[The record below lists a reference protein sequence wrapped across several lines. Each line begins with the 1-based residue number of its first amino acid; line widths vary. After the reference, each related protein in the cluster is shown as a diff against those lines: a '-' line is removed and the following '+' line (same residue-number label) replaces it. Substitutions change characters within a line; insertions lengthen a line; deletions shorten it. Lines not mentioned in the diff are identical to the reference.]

1 MYILTEKRSGGV
13 YAGFDNFDG
22 HKLVQVFEEEDDA
35 QRYLIHLEAQDYPDK
50 LEVMEVDP
58 EIVAINCN
66 KFGYQYTIVS
76 PDDFIIPPL

>member
-58 EIVAINCN
+58 EVVAINCN
-66 KFGYQYTIVS
+66 KFEYQYTIVS
-76 PDDFIIPPL
+76 PDDFIVPPL

>member
-58 EIVAINCN
+58 EVVAINCN

>member
-22 HKLVQVFEEEDDA
+22 QKLVQVFEEEDDA

-58 EIVAINCN
+58 EVVAINCN